1 MMTRMEP
8 FSRGSGGRSGGTRK
22 VALHAAVLFAALVV
36 LVAVA
41 PGVAHASV
49 QSVSSGD
56 AHTCALKADG
66 TIQCWGSNVD
76 NQVSGTPTSS
86 DFVAV
91 SAGNF
96 HTCALKADGT
106 IQCWGFDHSG
116 QVSGTPTI
124 KGFTAVSAGSFHTCG
139 LKADGSI
146 QCWGLDDHNQV
157 SGTPTSSDFVAVSAG
172 NRLTCGLR
180 AAGTIVCWGS
190 DFGGGVSGTPASSDF
205 TAVSASDGHA
215 CGLKADGTIQCWG
228 NISGTP
234 TSSDFTA
241 VSATFGDHA
250 CGLKADGIIQCW
262 GLDNFNQVSG
272 TPTSS
277 DFAAVSAGG
286 LHTCGLKADS
296 TIQCWGSNQD
306 GQLGA
311 APAAPSP
318 APPAAG
324 RVGTVYSHTFISTG
338 SPAASFAVSGGTLP
352 PGLSLSPGGVLSGTP
367 KAGGDYTFTVT
378 ASNGIFADA
387 TSKQFTISI
396 ISDTT
401 APTTGISLDPASP
414 DGQNGWYV
422 SIVHA
427 TVGAQDE
434 AGGTGV
440 AETRCVLDPATAP
453 VSFDDLPSGCDYT
466 ESGADVS
473 AAGQHT
479 LYAASVDAQGNK
491 EMPVVSKQFKI
502 DKTAP
507 SVSSCSVTP
516 SKLSTSANNHKLVTI
531 KATVKFTDNTGGSGD
546 GGFTLLSVTSNQKD
560 SGLAK
565 DDVPNDIQGWTDT
578 PDDTRGQLRAER
590 YGGARTY
597 TLTYQGKDLAGNTK
611 NCSATV
617 TVPKGG

>member
-205 TAVSASDGHA
+205 TAVSA
-215 CGLKADGTIQCWG
+215 
-228 NISGTP
+228 
-234 TSSDFTA
+234 
-241 VSATFGDHA
+241 TFGDHA
-250 CGLKADGIIQCW
+250 
-262 GLDNFNQVSG
+262 
-272 TPTSS
+272 
-277 DFAAVSAGG
+277 
-286 LHTCGLKADS
+286 CGLKADS